1 MIFDQSVK
9 IAPVIILS
17 YRVYG
22 YVVTIST
29 YVYVCVYVCVYGH

>member
-22 YVVTIST
+22 YVVTISIYGHCT
-29 YVYVCVYVCVYGH
+29 VYGH